1 MINRQA
7 NVTLTIRHCRHLC
20 NMIEL
25 TETILSEE
33 DNAHVFECVYSH
45 SGIIPKLSQS
55 QIRHCRVSRAP
66 DESRCPHTRN
76 DTIEVMEKVEGK
88 QNKTGNSNN
97 CQDTGQ
103 RYRKLGISR
112 SPKDKRKQDKAVDFT
127 VYLPPVRAPGG
138 KKLKGKRK
146 KNRLKDSPRNETSDF
161 SDKVLKLPPI
171 DPNAQSTIE
180 SSASP
185 RKSTVTTRRINDDG
199 DNDGLERNSSKNQK
213 GIFAFRQQSCGKV
226 MFSVVSVSHSVCPQE
241 RSHVTAIHLSQP

>member
-1 MINRQA
+1 M
-7 NVTLTIRHCRHLC
+7 L
-20 NMIEL
+20 MS
-25 TETILSEE
+25 LS
-33 DNAHVFECVYSH
+33 VF
-45 SGIIPKLSQS
+45 IPIQESPPSYHRVKLDIVEYQEH
-55 QIRHCRVSRAP
+55 QMKVDVH
-66 DESRCPHTRN
+66 HTSN

-88 QNKTGNSNN
+88 QNKTENSNN

-127 VYLPPVRAPGG
+127 AYLPPVRAPGG

-213 GIFAFRQQSCGKV
+213 GIFAFRQRSCGKV

-241 RSHVTAIHLSQP
+241 RSHVTAIHGSQP

>member
-1 MINRQA
+1 M
-7 NVTLTIRHCRHLC
+7 
-20 NMIEL
+20 
-25 TETILSEE
+25 SSS
-33 DNAHVFECVYSH
+33 VF
-45 SGIIPKLSQS
+45 IPIQESPPSYHRVKLDIVEYQEH
-55 QIRHCRVSRAP
+55 QMKVDVH
-66 DESRCPHTRN
+66 HTRN

-88 QNKTGNSNN
+88 QNKTENSNN

-127 VYLPPVRAPGG
+127 AYLPPVRAPGG

-146 KNRLKDSPRNETSDF
+146 KNRLKDPPRTETSDF

-185 RKSTVTTRRINDDG
+185 RKSTVTTRRINDDD

-213 GIFAFRQQSCGKV
+213 GIFAFRQRSCGKV

-241 RSHVTAIHLSQP
+241 RSHVTIIHDASELAIHGSQP